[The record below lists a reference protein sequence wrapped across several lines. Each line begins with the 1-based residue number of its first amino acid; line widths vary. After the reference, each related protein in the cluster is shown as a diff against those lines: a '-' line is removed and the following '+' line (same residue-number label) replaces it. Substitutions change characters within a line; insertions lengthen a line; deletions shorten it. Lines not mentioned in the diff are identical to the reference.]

1 MLKHHLMVTSIA
13 TAIALTGCGGGGGS
27 DTTNTQPTLRASNFQ
42 AADYVIGQPGFTT
55 SDDPSLGGGLTATD
69 SGQPYAGAGFGNGV
83 LYLADYDHERV
94 RGFNSMPTS
103 NNPTPDFVIGQ
114 PDFSSSLTGTEANEM
129 SGPQSPV
136 VAGNKLFITE
146 YENHRVTIYSPAP
159 TSGPASATLVLGQ
172 NDFGTMSVD
181 CSASGM
187 FSPEVLTVAGD
198 KLIVSDSENNR
209 VLIWNSIPTVNGQAA
224 DVVLGQADFDN
235 CDENRGST
243 VAADTLYQPTGLW
256 SDGTRLVVQ
265 DSDNNRILIW
275 NTFPTS
281 NGQPADLVLGQ
292 GDFSHSTANDDDQ
305 DGSNDGMPTNRTLS
319 DPYDGIASDGDWLMV
334 TDTSNHRILIWTAFP
349 TSNFQSADIVLG
361 QATFDA
367 QSANDDD
374 QDGSQDGAPSARTF
388 NDPSGLTLA
397 QDRYLIVSDNENRRY
412 LVFDLAKQ
420 E

>member
-1 MLKHHLMVTSIA
+1 MLKHHLMVTSMA

-27 DTTNTQPTLRASNFQ
+27 NGGGNTTNTQPTLRASNFQ
-42 AADYVIGQPGFTT
+42 AADYVIGQPDFIT
-55 SDDPSLGGGLTATD
+55 SDSPSEGGGLAATD
-69 SGQPYAGAGFGNGV
+69 SGYPYAGAGFGNGV

-94 RGFNSMPTS
+94 RGFTSMPTS

-114 PDFSSSLTGTEANEM
+114 PDFSSSNPGTGANEM
-129 SGPQSPV
+129 EGPQSPV
-136 VAGNKLFITE
+136 VAGNKLFITK
-146 YENHRVTIYSPAP
+146 YDNNRVTIYSPAP

-172 NDFGTMSVD
+172 NDFGTKNPD

-187 FSPEVLTVAGD
+187 SSPEVLTVAGD

-209 VLIWNSIPTVNGQAA
+209 VLIWNSIPTENGQAA

-265 DSDNNRILIW
+265 DSDNSRTLIW

-292 GDFSHSTANDDDQ
+292 DDF
-305 DGSNDGMPTNRTLS
+305 R
-319 DPYDGIASDGDWLMV
+319 
-334 TDTSNHRILIWTAFP
+334 
-349 TSNFQSADIVLG
+349 
-361 QATFDA
+361 
-367 QSANDDD
+367 
-374 QDGSQDGAPSARTF
+374 
-388 NDPSGLTLA
+388 
-397 QDRYLIVSDNENRRY
+397 DRKSV
-412 LVFDLAKQ
+412 V
-420 E
+420 